1 VIRSTEEHTVARKEQ
16 TPTELPLALAI
27 TGASGAPYWRRLLQV
42 VLMQGIDVHL
52 VCSAH
57 ADSVCRLEL
66 SMPLEEVLQELSA
79 KAPGK
84 LHRFERNDFYAP
96 MASGS
101 ARYRGMAIVP
111 CSTGTLGRIAA
122 GTSDGLTARA
132 ADVMLKEKRRLL
144 LLVRETPF
152 SLVHLENMRHLARAG
167 ATIMPASPGFYQQP
181 REIGDLVDFVVQRIC
196 DQLEIPC
203 ELQTRWGADEK

>member
-1 VIRSTEEHTVARKEQ
+1 MARMEQ
-16 TPTELPLALAI
+16 SAGKLPLALAI
-27 TGASGAPYWRRLLQV
+27 TGASGAPYWRRLLEV
-42 VLMQGIDVHL
+42 VLKQNIDVHL
-52 VCSAH
+52 VCSPN

-66 SMPLEEVLQELSA
+66 GQTLEDALGQLSSGSRGRLHCFA
-79 KAPGK
+79 KD
-84 LHRFERNDFYAP
+84 DFNAP

-132 ADVMLKEKRRLL
+132 ADVMLKEKRPLL
-144 LLVRETPF
+144 LLVRETPL
-152 SLVHLENMRHLARAG
+152 SLIHLENMRHLARAG
-167 ATIMPASPGFYQQP
+167 ATVMPASPGFYQRP

-196 DQLEIPC
+196 DRLEIPC
-203 ELQTRWGADEK
+203 ELQSRWGEDEAYEPPPDLV